1 MDILDLYTDYLI
13 CQNKYA
19 TATGLSDLLSGEI
32 SHDKVTRFLSSGDFG
47 SKELWAYVKS
57 AVREHENNNGVLIL
71 DDCIEEKPYTD
82 ENDVNCWHYSH
93 AKGCVLK
100 GLNILTCMVRYDDV
114 SLPIGYEIVKKEI
127 RYSDVKTKKERR
139 KSSTTKNSLLR
150 NIIKQAC
157 ANKVLFTYVLAD
169 NWYSSKEN
177 MDYIH
182 YDLKKYFILG
192 IKSNRTI
199 ALSEDDAK
207 NGLHQSLKSI
217 ELKEYVA
224 YTAWL
229 KGLSFPVQLIK
240 KVFKNEDGSSGILY
254 LVSNDMHADANHLYD
269 VYQKRWRIEEF
280 HKSVK
285 QNASLAK
292 SPTKKVRTQCNHV
305 FASIIAYC
313 KLEYL
318 KLKTHMNHFAI
329 KYKLIVRANQIAMQE
344 LQNMSS

>member
-13 CQNKYA
+13 CQNKYS

-217 ELKEYVA
+217 ELKEDVA

-229 KGLSFPVQLIK
+229 KGLSFPVQLIT
-240 KVFKNEDGSSGILY
+240 
-254 LVSNDMHADANHLYD
+254 HLT
-269 VYQKRWRIEEF
+269 
-280 HKSVK
+280 HKP
-285 QNASLAK
+285 LA
-292 SPTKKVRTQCNHV
+292 V
-305 FASIIAYC
+305 
-313 KLEYL
+313 
-318 KLKTHMNHFAI
+318 HF
-329 KYKLIVRANQIAMQE
+329 
-344 LQNMSS
+344 

>member
-19 TATGLSDLLSGEI
+19 TATGLSDLLNGDV
-32 SHDKVTRFLSSGDFG
+32 SHDKITRFLSSGDFG
-47 SKELWAYVKS
+47 SKELWSYVKS
-57 AVREHENNNGVLIL
+57 SVRQYEKDDGVLIL

-82 ENDVNCWHYSH
+82 ENEVNCWHYSH

-100 GLNILTCMVRYDDV
+100 GLNILSCLIRYDDI
-114 SLPIGYEIVKKEI
+114 SLPIAYEIVKKESH
-127 RYSDVKTKKERR
+127 YCDLKTKKERR
-139 KSSTTKNSLLR
+139 RSLITKNELLR
-150 NIIKQAC
+150 EIIKQTC
-157 ANKVLFTYVLAD
+157 VNKILFKYVLAD

-182 YDLKKYFILG
+182 IDLNKYFILG
-192 IKSNRTI
+192 VKSNRTV
-199 ALSEDDAK
+199 ALSADDAK
-207 NGLHQSLKSI
+207 KGLHQSLKSL
-217 ELKEYVA
+217 ELEEDIA

-229 KGLSFPVQLIK
+229 KGLAYPVQLIK

-254 LVSNDMHADANHLYD
+254 IVSNDMHSDANHLYD
-269 VYQKRWRIEEF
+269 VYKKRWRIEEF

-305 FASIIAYC
+305 FSSIISYC
-313 KLEYL
+313 KLEFL
-318 KLKTHMNHFAI
+318 KIKTNLNHFAI
-329 KYKLIVRANQIAMQE
+329 KYKLIIRANQIAMQE
-344 LQNMSS
+344 LQNMNS